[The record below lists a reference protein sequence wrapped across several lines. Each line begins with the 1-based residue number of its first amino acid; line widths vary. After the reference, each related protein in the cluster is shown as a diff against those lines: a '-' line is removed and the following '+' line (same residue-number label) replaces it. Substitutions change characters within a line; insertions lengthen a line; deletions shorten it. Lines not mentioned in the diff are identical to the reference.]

1 MRPIVTPSDSNK
13 IEIEPASECQN
24 SPPANEASEGSS
36 AVQDHLVSKSAA
48 ITYISK
54 KLDPQQKWFDE
65 KATRSKLLHYSLLG
79 ASMIATASIVV
90 ANSFHF
96 PALSTALAV
105 IATVSTGLSGMVKY
119 QEHWIRYRNTA
130 TALEALKLRY
140 EVGMHPFQGADKHGL
155 LIEEA
160 EKIFEKEQS
169 LWAAKSAE
177 NVRPPANPNYPL

>member
-1 MRPIVTPSDSNK
+1 MRPIVAPSDSNK
-13 IEIEPASECQN
+13 IELETASGPAT
-24 SPPANEASEGSS
+24 EASESS
-36 AVQDHLVSKSAA
+36 PAIQVHLVSKAA
-48 ITYISK
+48 ALNYISK

-65 KATRSKLLHYSLLG
+65 KAARSKLLHYALLG
-79 ASMIATASIVV
+79 ASMVATASIVV

-105 IATVSTGLSGMVKY
+105 VATITTGLSGMVKY

-140 EVGMHPFQGADKHGL
+140 EVGMRPFEGQDKHGL

-169 LWAAKSAE
+169 QWAAKSAE
-177 NVRPPANPNYPL
+177 NVRPPTNPNYPV

>member
-1 MRPIVTPSDSNK
+1 MMDKTDPKQEDSLVPADEPEETTPVH
-13 IEIEPASECQN
+13 
-24 SPPANEASEGSS
+24 SPGR
-36 AVQDHLVSKSAA
+36 LVSKSAA
-48 ITYISK
+48 QIYISK
-54 KLDPQQKWFDE
+54 KLDPQRKWFDE
-65 KATRSKLLHYSLLG
+65 KATRSKLFHYSLLG
-79 ASMIATASIVV
+79 ASMVATASIVV

-105 IATVSTGLSGMVKY
+105 VATITTGLSGMVKY

-140 EVGMHPFQGADKHGL
+140 EVGLHPFEGPDKHGQ

-169 LWAAKSAE
+169 QWAAKSAE
-177 NVRPPANPNYPL
+177 NTRPPANLNYPV

>member
-1 MRPIVTPSDSNK
+1 MDKTDPKQEDSSASAD
-13 IEIEPASECQN
+13 EP
-24 SPPANEASEGSS
+24 NEATQAHSPSR
-36 AVQDHLVSKSAA
+36 LVSKSAA
-48 ITYISK
+48 QIYISK

-65 KATRSKLLHYSLLG
+65 KATRSKLFHYSLLG
-79 ASMIATASIVV
+79 ASMVATASIVV

-105 IATVSTGLSGMVKY
+105 VATISTGLSGMVKY

-130 TALEALKLRY
+130 IALEALKLRY
-140 EVGMHPFQGADKHGL
+140 EVGLHPFEGPDKHGL

-169 LWAAKSAE
+169 QWAAKSAE
-177 NVRPPANPNYPL
+177 NARPPANPNYPV